1 MDARRSSR
9 AVSDPKVR
17 HVGFFTPNAPPLTG
31 RTRSGP
37 PAAGSPSLSESPASN
52 SLSPVMIPPPRHLSD
67 VAART
72 AAVPV
77 PDSAFRRTADGDHVP
92 VGSYNP
98 SESLLGTSP
107 VASPT
112 SVAGDGE
119 LDFSEESSAGWH
131 RRKDSGKFASSF
143 PSGGFELTTA
153 KGAENSTAKAKN
165 LAAASDAIKP
175 LDVPGSSDCLIA
187 INL

>member
-1 MDARRSSR
+1 
-9 AVSDPKVR
+9 
-17 HVGFFTPNAPPLTG
+17 
-31 RTRSGP
+31 
-37 PAAGSPSLSESPASN
+37 
-52 SLSPVMIPPPRHLSD
+52 MIPPPRHLSD

-143 PSGGFELTTA
+143 PSGGFELTTTA
-153 KGAENSTAKAKN
+153 KGSENSASRAKN
-165 LAAASDAIKP
+165 LAAASDAKRP
-175 LDVPGSSDCLIA
+175 LDVPGSSDCLIV